1 MVSWTPLEES
11 ISRKKCLMLLTHDG
25 EVEKDP
31 GLGSREG
38 HVLVV
43 VEATVRYES
52 ELKGTLEVKK

>member
-1 MVSWTPLEES
+1 
-11 ISRKKCLMLLTHDG
+11 MLLTHDG

-52 ELKGTLEVKK
+52 ELKCTLEVKKWKDGDLSWVMK